1 MKYLKV
7 SILFGLAI
15 VGVLFGIS
23 NQQSSTVHFFWYFSK
38 SYPLYLVL
46 FASFLAGTLVALGY
60 SIMSGGDMKAE
71 ERRLNRRIDDLKGR
85 IRKTGSSQPPG
96 HTNGRPGLF

>member
-60 SIMSGGDMKAE
+60 GIMSGGAMKDE

-85 IRKTGSSQPPG
+85 IRQAGNSQPPG
-96 HTNGRPGLF
+96 STNGRPGLF

>member
-1 MKYLKV
+1 LKYLKV

-23 NQQSSTVHFFWYFSK
+23 NQQGSTVHFFWYFSK

-60 SIMSGGDMKAE
+60 GIMSGGDMKAE

-85 IRKTGSSQPPG
+85 IRKAGSSQPPG

>member
-7 SILFGLAI
+7 SLLFGLAI
-15 VGVLFGIS
+15 AGVLFGIS
-23 NQQSSTVHFFWYFSK
+23 NQQNSTVHFFWYFSK

-46 FASFLAGTLVALGY
+46 FASFFAGTLVALGY
-60 SIMSGGDMKAE
+60 GIMSGSDMKDE

-85 IRKTGSSQPPG
+85 IRKAGSSQPPRSP
-96 HTNGRPGLF
+96 NGRPGLF